1 MNKALEAKNSHK
13 WADQPIR
20 WLQRVCGAFYVA
32 MTSAEARGAGGRVGG
47 LAGWRV
53 GILEVGCRWRPLCCF
68 SPAFFFLLLLL
79 LLLLLLRPAAQAL
92 AALRGALVDFFLEVP
107 DFLPRQCITQTTS
120 SHTYAARML

>member
-1 MNKALEAKNSHK
+1 
-13 WADQPIR
+13 
-20 WLQRVCGAFYVA
+20 
-32 MTSAEARGAGGRVGG
+32 MTSAEARGAGGRVGGLAGWRVGG

-68 SPAFFFLLLLL
+68 SPAFFFLLL